1 LLVKSVHMSVK
12 VENVKFPSAGNTLL
26 GRIYIP
32 EGRAKK
38 PAVAIC
44 HGYPGNTK
52 NMDLAEELALNGI
65 VTLIFYYQ
73 GAWGSTGKYSL
84 MSLETGAR
92 DAVAYMRTLKY
103 VDPKRIG
110 LVSHSMGALPM
121 TKAMSLDPTIKTGIL
136 ISPADIAALASEE
149 MIEGTAMWFTE
160 TAKGRLTGVTVESM
174 TADLAE
180 ALKRTNPVKLVAKI
194 KAPLTVVVGTKD
206 TQSTPELCRR
216 VYEAANEPKK
226 WALVEGA
233 DHDFTDHRIPMIK
246 VVLER
251 LKETL

>member
-1 LLVKSVHMSVK
+1 MSIK

-26 GRIYIP
+26 GRIYVP
-32 EGRAKK
+32 ESRAKK
-38 PAVAIC
+38 PAAAIC

-84 MSLETGAR
+84 MSLETGAH

-103 VDPKRIG
+103 VDPKRVG
-110 LVSHSMGALPM
+110 LISHSMGALPL
-121 TKAMSLDPTIKTGIL
+121 TKTMSLDPTIKTGIL
-136 ISPADIAALASEE
+136 MSPADITALASKE

-174 TADLAE
+174 AEDLAE
-180 ALKRTNPVKLVAKI
+180 ALKKTNPVKLVRKI
-194 KAPLTVVVGTKD
+194 KAPLMVVVGTND
-206 TQSTPELCRR
+206 TRSTPELCRK

-233 DHDFTDHRIPMIK
+233 DHDFTDHRVPMIK
-246 VVLER
+246 VVLKR

>member
-1 LLVKSVHMSVK
+1 MSVK

-32 EGRAKK
+32 GGRGKM
-38 PAVAIC
+38 PAVVIC

-52 NMDLAEELALNGI
+52 NMDLAEELALNGF

-84 MSLETGAR
+84 LSLETGAQ
-92 DAVAYMRTLKY
+92 DAVAHLRALKY

-110 LVSHSMGALPM
+110 LVSHSMGALPL
-121 TKAMSLDPTIKTGIL
+121 TKTMSLDPTIKTGIL
-136 ISPADIAALASEE
+136 MSPADITALASKE

-174 TADLAE
+174 AEDLAE
-180 ALKRTNPVKLVAKI
+180 ALKKTNPVKLVCKI
-194 KAPLTVVVGTKD
+194 KAPLMVVVGTND
-206 TQSTPELCRR
+206 TRSTPELCRR

-226 WALVEGA
+226 WVLVEGA
-233 DHDFTDHRIPMIK
+233 DHDFTDHRVPMIK

>member
-1 LLVKSVHMSVK
+1 MSVK

-73 GAWGSTGKYSL
+73 GAWGSTGKFSF
-84 MSLETGAR
+84 MSLETGAQ
-92 DAVAYMRTLKY
+92 DAVAYLRTLKY
-103 VDPKRIG
+103 VDQKRIG
-110 LVSHSMGALPM
+110 LVSHSMGTLPL
-121 TKAMSLDPTIKTGIL
+121 TKTMSLDPTIKTGIL
-136 ISPADIAALASEE
+136 LAPADITALASKD
-149 MIEGTAMWFTE
+149 MIEGTAWWFTE
-160 TAKGRLTGVTVESM
+160 TAKGRLTGVTVESVA
-174 TADLAE
+174 TDLAE
-180 ALKRTNPVKLVAKI
+180 VLKRTNPVKLVPKI
-194 KAPLTVVVGTKD
+194 KAPLMVVVGTND
-206 TQSTPELCRR
+206 TRTTPELCRR
-216 VYEAANEPKK
+216 VYEVANEPKK

-233 DHDFTDHRIPMIK
+233 DHDFSDHRIPMIK

>member
-1 LLVKSVHMSVK
+1 MSIK

-26 GRIYIP
+26 GRIYVP

-38 PAVAIC
+38 PAAAIC

-84 MSLETGAR
+84 MRLETGTQ
-92 DAVAYMRTLKY
+92 DAVAYLRTLKY
-103 VDPKRIG
+103 VDQSRIG
-110 LVSHSMGALPM
+110 LVSHSMGALPL
-121 TKAMSLDPTIKTGIL
+121 TKTMSLDPTIKTGIL
-136 ISPADIAALASEE
+136 MSPADITALASKE

-174 TADLAE
+174 AEDLAE
-180 ALKRTNPVKLVAKI
+180 ALKKTNPVKLVRKI
-194 KAPLTVVVGTKD
+194 KAPLMVVVGTND
-206 TQSTPELCRR
+206 TRSTPELCRK

-233 DHDFTDHRIPMIK
+233 DHDFTDHRVPMIK
-246 VVLER
+246 VVLKR